1 MAPGKPFRV
10 KPTQSRIKTPEMV
23 NREISCLIPYIIKV
37 EFSRLNIF
45 KHLSKNNKIM
55 IKISNLSFYCN
66 SFITLVRLKQNFQL
80 YSCKLFCFFD
90 EDHLGGIITGVE
102 QLTETSHYHAQF
114 PQHLNS
120 SRNIFNTFSPRANCT
135 WRL

>member
-1 MAPGKPFRV
+1 M
-10 KPTQSRIKTPEMV
+10 
-23 NREISCLIPYIIKV
+23 
-37 EFSRLNIF
+37 NIF

-120 SRNIFNTFSPRANCT
+120 SRNIFNTFSLPQGQLYLKVITYKMFAVF
-135 WRL
+135 RLVLSIISYSIIVTEKQLINQVPVSNFK